1 MEFEVMI
8 RNSIVK
14 CKGDASTM
22 FAILKSLKENNKE
35 PKFRIWDEE
44 LNDLTCWQDV
54 LWISL
59 DC

>member
-8 RNSIVK
+8 RDSIVK

-22 FAILKSLKENNKE
+22 FAILKSLKENGKQ
-35 PKFRIWDEE
+35 PKFRVWDEE

-54 LWISL
+54 P
-59 DC
+59 